1 MNIIKSATQNIEG
14 YVEIIARDA
23 VYGWVTVDPNQF
35 SLSVLLDGL
44 IVGVADDFLTRE
56 DLAAKPLA
64 RGFCIKCEKSVTAAD
79 LAGGRLQVVAM
90 GSHSIVSLPTWRP
103 LQEAGVLL
111 NIDLPELRKALSSV
125 PTAYRK
131 NLLRELGLSQAGRSF
146 GRLSDDG
153 LAQVGRNGYLF
164 LVSGRNSL
172 SKIYTGEVALDI
184 DRWVTCFANR
194 QEQLKRHEVSYVQV
208 MIPEKTSV
216 FHDYAPYAATAGS
229 APYLDLIR
237 ISLEKEIPICD
248 PLPDLLTA
256 KVDSPVY
263 PQGDTHLSTFGA
275 EVVVRAILDV
285 LNENVIYTLPE
296 TTRHLRVGDL
306 SERFKEDGD
315 IQEFVPMY
323 ETLYFDGIESE
334 IELIRSID
342 PETGHQGRQRV
353 WRNHAAPIKKKVVCF
368 GNSFFERG
376 DNSGYL
382 SWWFARLFSEF
393 HFIWSPELDI
403 SYVESVSPD
412 IVICQT
418 IERFL
423 TEVPAQ

>member
-1 MNIIKSATQNIEG
+1 MNINKSSSQNIEG
-14 YVEIIARDA
+14 YVEIIACDT
-23 VYGWVTVDPNQF
+23 VYGWVTVDSNQF
-35 SLSVLLDGL
+35 SLSVLLNGL
-44 IVGVADDFLTRE
+44 IVGVADDFLVRE
-56 DLAAKPLA
+56 DLTAKPLA
-64 RGFCIKCEKSVTAAD
+64 RGFCIKCEKHVTPAD
-79 LAGGRLQVVAM
+79 LVGGRLQVVAM
-90 GSHSIVSLPTWRP
+90 GSHNIVSLPVWRP

-125 PTAYRK
+125 PAAYRK
-131 NLLRELGLSQAGRSF
+131 NLIRELGFSQAGRSF

-164 LVSGRNSL
+164 LVSGRNHL
-172 SKIYTGEVALDI
+172 SKIYTGEVVLDI
-184 DRWVTCFANR
+184 DKWVTCFANR
-194 QEQLKRHEVSYVQV
+194 QEQLKRREVRYVQV

-216 FHDYAPYAATAGS
+216 FYDYAPYTATAGS

-237 ISLEKEIPICD
+237 LSLEKEIPICD
-248 PLPDLLTA
+248 VLPDLLAA
-256 KVDSPVY
+256 KVESSVY
-263 PQGDTHLSTFGA
+263 PQGDTHLSTLGA

-285 LNENVIYTLPE
+285 LNERAIYTPAK
-296 TTRHLRVGDL
+296 TARHLRVGDL
-306 SERFKEDGD
+306 SERFAEDGD

-323 ETLYFDGIESE
+323 ETLYFDGIESKVD
-334 IELIRSID
+334 LIRSVD

-353 WRNHAAPIKKKVVCF
+353 WRNHTAPIKKKVVCF

-376 DNSGYL
+376 ENSGYL

-393 HFIWSPELDI
+393 HFIWSPDLDV
-403 SYVESVSPD
+403 SYVESVLPD

-423 TEVPAQ
+423 TELPAQ